1 MNRFKTLAF
10 SFAVAATALCA
21 IAVTTP
27 SMAAGRGIGFLENH
41 RPVATDLAQD
51 RAISPRQYENVER
64 HYDAARTQEKRDASG
79 AVPGSSWASENRA
92 EATRRAIA
100 SNHG

>member
-1 MNRFKTLAF
+1 MNRFKTIAFALATT
-10 SFAVAATALCA
+10 ATALSA

-27 SMAAGRGIGFLENH
+27 SMAAGRGIGFSQNH

-51 RAISPRQYENVER
+51 RTTSPRQYENVER
-64 HYDAARTQEKRDASG
+64 HYDAARTQENRATSG